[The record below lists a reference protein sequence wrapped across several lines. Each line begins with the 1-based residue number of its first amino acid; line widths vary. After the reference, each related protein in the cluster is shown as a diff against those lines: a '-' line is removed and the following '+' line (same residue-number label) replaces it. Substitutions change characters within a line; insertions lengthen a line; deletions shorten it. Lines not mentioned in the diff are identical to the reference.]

1 MEALLKQTR
10 STSQQEPN
18 LCAPLDL
25 PSKMFV
31 TYGTKYTEPDEIYET
46 NLFNQTYKTKSTKP
60 ILGKLNLKDIKS
72 NFHINL
78 S

>member
-60 ILGKLNLKDIKS
+60 ILGKQNLKEIKVES
-72 NFHINL
+72 NTSL